1 MFFSGITEI
10 YRQNKQIR
18 ILSSYDILYICKRIF
33 NPRFVSDEATNRRI
47 LVKQLVHSGIIF
59 ENDEYS
65 QIGWL
70 DFVMLLFK
78 YSESTEHSR
87 YSFDNCCYRNVNPRI
102 VDGSTPHLKSIALY
116 PSVLTDCTVSN
127 IL

>member
-1 MFFSGITEI
+1 MI
-10 YRQNKQIR
+10 Y
-18 ILSSYDILYICKRIF
+18 YICKRIF

-78 YSESTEHSR
+78 YPT
-87 YSFDNCCYRNVNPRI
+87 V
-102 VDGSTPHLKSIALY
+102 LSIR
-116 PSVLTDCTVSN
+116 DTVSTTLA
-127 IL
+127 IKLSTHELWREVPHI